1 MTLSRFLEERLFA
14 PLPMTDSAFHVPP
27 EKRRRLAEPFA
38 NDLATGNPS
47 DLIDA
52 SPPRNDPGG
61 AGAVST
67 AADYQRFVQMLL
79 NGGWR
84 LSFLCARRSRD
95 R

>member
-27 EKRRRLAEPFA
+27 
-38 NDLATGNPS
+38 DPS

-52 SPPRNDPGG
+52 SPPRNDSGG